1 MPGRGR
7 TGLTGPD
14 GGRRWRLAWTA
25 APGEHL
31 LSVRAT
37 DAEGRTLPLEQPWN
51 RGGFAGNLVQRV
63 PVLCL
68 DEHAPGSGGGP
79 PDRR

>member
-14 GGRRWRLAWTA
+14 GRCRWRLAWTA
-25 APGEHL
+25 APGECL

-37 DAEGRTLPLEQPWN
+37 DAEGHTQPLDQSWN
-51 RGGFAGNLVQRV
+51 RGGFAANLVRRV

-68 DEHAPGSGGGP
+68 DEDAPV
-79 PDRR
+79 